1 MRADEREKLLKEI
14 EKTEAAEATRSMY
27 CRIGKSAYR
36 TITEM
41 AEISG
46 TKKSE
51 VVRKLVMRGLT
62 GKDIEVAKES
72 VYVKLDWLL
81 RQSKRNQ
88 PDMDALF
95 KGVKDIR
102 ERLEGIEHQP
112 IETPGIAN
120 KLLVE
125 IYCLLSA
132 IFYSQTQSLSRLIKV
147 TSQSFKDIKNSEEI
161 AHLETALYIANALSD
176 LDNLASFHKL
186 KIGRAAG
193 DKNFTGTKVE
203 SIYRKVAGKRKED

>member
-1 MRADEREKLLKEI
+1 MRADELEKLLREI
-14 EKTEAAEATRSMY
+14 EIKDDEQATRSMY
-27 CRIGKSAYR
+27 CRIGKSAYK
-36 TITEM
+36 TITEL
-41 AEISG
+41 AEVSG

-102 ERLEGIEHQP
+102 ERLESIENQP
-112 IETPGIAN
+112 VETPEITN
-120 KLLVE
+120 KLQVE

-132 IFYSQTQSLSRLIKV
+132 IFYSQTQSLSRLIKL

-161 AHLETALYIANALSD
+161 AYLEMALYIANALSD

-186 KIGRAAG
+186 KIGRAAV

-203 SIYRKVAGKRKED
+203 SIYRKVAGKAE

>member
-1 MRADEREKLLKEI
+1 MRADELEKLLKEI
-14 EKTEAAEATRSMY
+14 EIKDDEQATRSMY
-27 CRIGKSAYR
+27 CRIGKSAYK

-81 RQSKRNQ
+81 RQTKRNQ
-88 PDMDALF
+88 PEMDALF

-102 ERLEGIEHQP
+102 ERVESIENRP
-112 IETPGIAN
+112 VETPEITN
-120 KLLVE
+120 KLLIE

-161 AHLETALYIANALSD
+161 ACLETALYIANALSD

-186 KIGRAAG
+186 KIGQAAG
-193 DKNFTGTKVE
+193 DKNYTGTKVE

>member
-1 MRADEREKLLKEI
+1 MRADELEKLLREI
-14 EKTEAAEATRSMY
+14 EIKDAEQATRSMY
-27 CRIGKSAYR
+27 CRIGKSAYK
-36 TITEM
+36 TITEL

-72 VYVKLDWLL
+72 LYVKLDWLL

-102 ERLEGIEHQP
+102 ERLESIEKRP
-112 IETPGIAN
+112 AETPDITN

-132 IFYSQTQSLSRLIKV
+132 IFYSQIQSSSRLIRL
-147 TSQSFKDIKNSEEI
+147 TSSHLKDIKNSEEI
-161 AHLETALYIANALSD
+161 AYLETALHIANALSD
-176 LDNLASFHKL
+176 LGNLVSFHKL
-186 KIGRAAG
+186 KIGQAAG
-193 DKNFTGTKVE
+193 EKNFTGTKVE
-203 SIYRKVAGKRKED
+203 SIYRKVAGKRKEG